1 MNYDKLA
8 DLILE
13 EVGGYKP
20 VKLPYAF
27 NALEPYIDEET
38 MKLHYNKHYKGYV
51 KNTVYDLLGGLRSTC
66 TYVGA
71 PTLKQLSKCTTF
83 IRCTQQFNPVFTG
96 E

>member
-51 KNTVYDLLGGLRSTC
+51 KKLNNAIGVSQPPLEELIKKAVVL
-66 TYVGA
+66 
-71 PTLKQLSKCTTF
+71 
-83 IRCTQQFNPVFTG
+83 I
-96 E
+96 